1 MEKSIAERLA
11 SETKLEE
18 ALYRLI
24 AFCEQERAY
33 NELEEEAAAYPEM
46 CSCAFPLPTVLGWL
60 VDASAVAVVGGASG
74 GNGGPDLSLIHI

>member
-46 CSCAFPLPTVLGWL
+46 CSCAFPLPT
-60 VDASAVAVVGGASG
+60 
-74 GNGGPDLSLIHI
+74 I